1 MSRLTYQ
8 NGKLYLS
15 LTRSECQEA
24 YDNIGRPVE
33 LDIGNIKVLHE
44 DISKIISEY
53 ISDYWSIEIPEE
65 FLYLKEKWNK
75 DEKNA
80 KTKKTNRT
88 ARTK

>member
-1 MSRLTYQ
+1 MSRLSYQ

-75 DEKNA
+75 EEKNA

>member
-1 MSRLTYQ
+1 MSRLSYQ

-75 DEKNA
+75 EEKNA
-80 KTKKTNRT
+80 KTKKTNRPS
-88 ARTK
+88 RTK